1 MRLQT
6 SSGNTFAFNAHPHY
20 IRHESNAPLMLTH
33 SQSSRSGNGKAPA
46 NAAGVPIPPQA
57 ALEREPRSPSAERW
71 LVAGWVL
78 IALKCTL
85 IWWAIT
91 AYAVPIDPLWLVV
104 PTVAFALL
112 ATGLYLWRD

>member
-1 MRLQT
+1 
-6 SSGNTFAFNAHPHY
+6 
-20 IRHESNAPLMLTH
+20 
-33 SQSSRSGNGKAPA
+33 
-46 NAAGVPIPPQA
+46 
-57 ALEREPRSPSAERW
+57 
-71 LVAGWVL
+71 VAGWVL